1 MEIEIKEKVVQSES
15 VLVKTD
21 KLQLNFT
28 KQGVI
33 SLSTENGRD
42 NSKQYINSNFE
53 FYDNDLGLISLSI
66 DSKGDDQCKNHYE
79 IVQAVRKLCSGAV

>member
-1 MEIEIKEKVVQSES
+1 MKIEIKEKVVQSES

-28 KQGVI
+28 GRDI
-33 SLSTENGRD
+33 HSLSTENGRD
-42 NSKQYINSNFE
+42 HSQPYINSNFE

-79 IVQAVRKLCSGAV
+79 IVQAVRKICSGAV

>member
-1 MEIEIKEKVVQSES
+1 MKIEVKEKVVQNES

-28 KQGVI
+28 GQDVL
-33 SLSTENGRD
+33 SLSTENRGYY
-42 NSKQYINSNFE
+42 NQPYIKTNFE
-53 FYDNDLGLISLSI
+53 FYDNDLGVISLSI

-79 IVQAVRKLCSGAV
+79 IVQAVRKLCSGVI